1 MLLRPSGRLFSR
13 RWGSSEL
20 TFMRAFTD
28 IILGIKGVA
37 AHKLDNKL
45 SLNENNNTSV
55 PDSRRNYRRDE
66 LILAYLSGGLTHMKL
81 RPRKGATLGLVG
93 ALVLT
98 LVLLGSCFFF
108 LFRIIGGDSQSI
120 NATDAGALS
129 AARSILAVGVP
140 QNTVAP
146 EFQGLGVNVHTG
158 EPDPVSGLMNIF
170 AYNRAAGTC
179 ALIGINS
186 VQDGTQAG
194 IDNANR
200 VTTRLQEF
208 GDALNGAILASGQL
222 GNDSAVAFEN
232 VANQNNVKMNG
243 QQSSANL
250 SGNLD
255 FTSVPTG
262 AGGVGGKS
270 NVYFNS
276 GAVTGNATLALL
288 AQRAE
293 DTSGSIRSSAQPFDY
308 NAPSYAQPPL
318 FQNNRPLLKA
328 YEPINLDPR
337 LSPIYLCAVN
347 PTARPHLIDAG
358 RYNAGAPRLG
368 YAPVNAVR
376 GRTQTLETNRTNAN
390 TFVNAMACAVVG
402 GLYNEYPVTITHGYV
417 RIRNGPDARV
427 ANPTLP
433 AVFGAVD
440 GRANIFNNQL
450 WNGAGGGGGIYV
462 SDNGV
467 FGTANSGAGTMID
480 AFAVYNTSG
489 NNPSNPDDNGLE
501 ASLDPSNG
509 AYQSAST
516 QANYASVYSQSS
528 FNPANGG
535 TPYVDGDPSFRI
547 TANLNR
553 IARLPNMLQIRSRRL
568 YCNTFDFDDPVNP
581 NCTAWLPTF
590 GGNYGSGAS
599 SSNPNPGETYTG
611 LEYLKARVI
620 TEWVAATQSGD
631 FAHYSFTIGGV
642 PNDSGSKVYSRAGV
656 GYATPTNT
664 IHSTAAFGTISTP
677 GALLRQLVQ
686 NGATCSN
693 PDDANQW
700 NDPSTILGQLLQRC
714 REILP
719 SADWVMVRNL
729 LFSPGELAGATG
741 TQIDLGQYLYIYL
754 VPGASTLTISPN
766 PPAFLNGLPEHNQPG
781 ATLPDGNIFRPA
793 CGQDAEFGGAV
804 GNHVDAA
811 AGVFGNALGDSG
823 LHYQPFTVTG
833 HVETYDYVTWQPS
846 SGSKLLLGEMTFYQ
860 HADAGGS
867 FSAPN

>member
-1 MLLRPSGRLFSR
+1 
-13 RWGSSEL
+13 
-20 TFMRAFTD
+20 MRAFTD
-28 IILGIKGVA
+28 FILGIKGVA

-55 PDSRRNYRRDE
+55 PDSRRYHRRDE
-66 LILAYLSGGLTHMKL
+66 LVLAYLSGGLIHMKR
-81 RPRKGATLGLVG
+81 RPRKGATLGLVS

-108 LFRIIGGDSQSI
+108 LARIIGGDSQSL
-120 NATDAGALS
+120 NATDAGALA

-140 QNTVAP
+140 QNSVAP

-158 EPDPVSGLMNIF
+158 EPDPVSGQMNIF

-179 ALIGINS
+179 ALIAMNS
-186 VQDGTQAG
+186 LEDGTQAG

-200 VTTRLQEF
+200 VTARLQDF
-208 GDALNGAILASGQL
+208 GDSLNVAILASGQM
-222 GNDSAVAFEN
+222 GNDSAVSFEN

-250 SGNLD
+250 AGDLQ

-276 GAVTGNATLALL
+276 GSLNANLSTLAT
-288 AQRAE
+288 RAE
-293 DTSGSIRSSAQPFDY
+293 DSSGSIRSSAQPFDY
-308 NAPSYAQPPL
+308 NSPSYAQPPL
-318 FQNNRPLLKA
+318 FQQGRPLLKA

-376 GRTQTLETNRTNAN
+376 GRTQTLEGNRTNPN

-402 GLYNEYPVTITHGYV
+402 GLYNEYPVSISHGYV

-440 GRANIFNNQL
+440 GRQNIFNNEL

-462 SDNGV
+462 SNNGV

-480 AFAVYNTSG
+480 AFAVYNASG
-489 NNPSNPDDNGLE
+489 NSPSNPDDYGLE
-501 ASLDPSNG
+501 ASFDPAIG
-509 AYQSAST
+509 AHQSAAT
-516 QANYASVYSQSS
+516 RLNYASVYSQSS

-547 TANLNR
+547 TANHNR
-553 IARLPNMLQIRSRRL
+553 VARWNDMRGIRSRNL
-568 YCNTFDFDDPVNP
+568 YCNTFDFDTPVNQ
-581 NCTAWLPTF
+581 NCVAWLPTF
-590 GGNYGSGAS
+590 EGNYGSGAHG
-599 SSNPNPGETYTG
+599 SNPNPGETYTG

-631 FAHYSFTIGGV
+631 FAHYSFSISDV

-656 GYATPTNT
+656 GYASPTNT
-664 IHSTAAFGTISTP
+664 IHSTAAFGLISSP

-686 NGATCSN
+686 NGATCTN
-693 PDDANQW
+693 PDDPNQW
-700 NDPSTILGQLLQRC
+700 NDPTTMLGQLLQRC

-719 SADWVMVRNL
+719 TADWTMVRNL
-729 LFSPGELAGATG
+729 LFSPAELPGATG
-741 TQIDLGQYLYIYL
+741 TQLDLGQYLYIYL
-754 VPGASTLTISPN
+754 VPGGTTLTISPT
-766 PPAFLNGLPEHNQPG
+766 PPAFLAGLPEHSQPG
-781 ATLPDGNIFRPA
+781 ATQPDGNLLRPN
-793 CGQDAEFGGAV
+793 CGRDSDFGGAV

-811 AGVFGNALGDSG
+811 ASNLNTLGDNG

-860 HADAGGS
+860 HTEAGGT